1 MRPPSDVELLNA
13 ATKYFYYKSR
23 GSTNGSSNDPD
34 TQLMSDLQTQLNGLN
49 DKITLEEIE
58 EETYDEMY
66 LNAKKNPGSYGLF
79 SLVGLRTTQDWVLAY
94 FFFAYIVISVFIVL
108 TALKESVDKLWTAV
122 AVSGVLLAI
131 GMIFFL
137 MIIYLA

>member
-23 GSTNGSSNDPD
+23 GSSNDPD

-79 SLVGLRTTQDWVLAY
+79 SSVGLRTTQDWVLAY

>member
-23 GSTNGSSNDPD
+23 GSTNDPD
-34 TQLMSDLQTQLNGLN
+34 DRLKEDLQTQLNGLN

-79 SLVGLRTTQDWVLAY
+79 SSVGLRTTQDWVLGY
-94 FFFAYIVISVFIVL
+94 FFFSYIVISVFIVL
-108 TALKESVDKLWTAV
+108 TALKESVNKLLTAV

-131 GMIFFL
+131 GLVFFL
-137 MIIYLA
+137 MIIYLG

>member
-23 GSTNGSSNDPD
+23 GSSNDPD
-34 TQLMSDLQTQLNGLN
+34 TQLMTDLQTQLNGLN

-79 SLVGLRTTQDWVLAY
+79 SSVGLRTTQDWVLGY
-94 FFFAYIVISVFIVL
+94 FFFSYIVISVFIVL
-108 TALKESVDKLWTAV
+108 TALKESVNKLWTAV

-131 GMIFFL
+131 GMVFFL
-137 MIIYLA
+137 MIIYLG